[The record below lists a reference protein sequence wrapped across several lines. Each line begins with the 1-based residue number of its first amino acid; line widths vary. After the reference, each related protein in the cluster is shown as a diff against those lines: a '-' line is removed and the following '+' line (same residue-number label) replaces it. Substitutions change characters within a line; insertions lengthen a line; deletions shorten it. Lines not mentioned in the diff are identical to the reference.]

1 MPSKKTANNN
11 IDHKK
16 QNHDP
21 KRAEEALRESEENF
35 RTERKRS
42 EAALR
47 ESEDRFRKIVEQAP
61 IAMAIVGMDGTIEF
75 INKKAM
81 TVFGYLPEDIP
92 TMDRWWVQAYP
103 NEVYRAEVV
112 ADWMGRIQKAL
123 TEGGEIAGNE
133 YRVTC
138 KNGAMKTM
146 FISGVPVSDKVFV
159 LFDNITERKQAEEA
173 LRKSVER
180 YRLLHEYAP
189 IGILLASRSGQI
201 LEVNSAAIQIL
212 GSPTVEATKGIN
224 LITFP
229 LLIQAGVSAAFQH
242 CVETGQVVSGE
253 YPYITNWGKSVY
265 AHLSFVPIPDNH
277 GRVNLVHAIIE
288 DITERKR
295 MEEELQKTQKLESL
309 VVLAGG
315 IAHDFNNLLT
325 GIFGYIDL
333 ARSVSK
339 DVRAIEYLEA
349 TLSTMTRAR
358 ALTLQLL
365 TFAKGGAPV
374 QKLTPLIPFIEEAV
388 NFALSGSN
396 ISCRFDLAENLR
408 PCNIDKNQI
417 GQVIDNIVI
426 NAQQAMPNGG
436 TLEITAGNVPL
447 GKKGHPSLAEGHY
460 VKVSIKDTGIG
471 IPKDVMPRIFD
482 PFYTTKTKGHGL
494 GLATSYSIVK
504 RHGGCIDV
512 ESEPGKGSTFHVY
525 LPASPKAAVADK
537 ALGASHKS
545 SGTVLVMDD
554 EDVVRASVGKMLESM
569 GYATVGKNS
578 GREAVD
584 FFIHETNAG
593 HSFAAMIFDLT
604 IPGGMGGIEAIAE
617 IRKLNKEIPV
627 FVMSGYAD
635 NSTMKNPVEYG
646 FTASIPKPFTIAELS
661 EMLNRNRV

>member
-1 MPSKKTANNN
+1 MGF
-11 IDHKK
+11 I
-16 QNHDP
+16 
-21 KRAEEALRESEENF
+21 RNF
-35 RTERKRS
+35 
-42 EAALR
+42 
-47 ESEDRFRKIVEQAP
+47 
-61 IAMAIVGMDGTIEF
+61 
-75 INKKAM
+75 
-81 TVFGYLPEDIP
+81 
-92 TMDRWWVQAYP
+92 
-103 NEVYRAEVV
+103 
-112 ADWMGRIQKAL
+112 
-123 TEGGEIAGNE
+123 EIT
-133 YRVTC
+133 YVD
-138 KNGAMKTM
+138 KNGNR
-146 FISGVPVSDKVFV
+146 IPVEINATVMESDGKQKI
-159 LFDNITERKQAEEA
+159 LTLCRDITERKQAAEA
-173 LRKSVER
+173 LSRSQER
-180 YRLLHEYAP
+180 YKLLHEYAP

-224 LITFP
+224 LLTFP
-229 LLIQAGVSAAFQH
+229 LLIQAGISSAFKT

-295 MEEELQKTQKLESL
+295 MEEELQKAQKLESL
-309 VVLAGG
+309 GVLAGG

-339 DVRAIEYLEA
+339 DARAIEYLEA
-349 TLSTMTRAR
+349 TISTMTRAR

-374 QKLTPLIPFIEEAV
+374 QKLTPLVPFIQDAA

-396 ISCRFDLAENLR
+396 ISCRFDLAEDLW

-436 TLEITAGNVPL
+436 AIEITAGNVPL

-482 PFYTTKTKGHGL
+482 PFYTTKSKGHGL
-494 GLATSYSIVK
+494 GLATCYSIIK

-525 LPASPKAAVADK
+525 LPASTETVVAGAAMGTRHA
-537 ALGASHKS
+537 GR
-545 SGTVLVMDD
+545 GTVLVMDD
-554 EDVVRASVGKMLESM
+554 EEVVRTSVGKMLESL
-569 GYATVGKNS
+569 GYAAVCKNNGK
-578 GREAVD
+578 EAVD
-584 FFIHETNAG
+584 FFINETGAKRT
-593 HSFAAMIFDLT
+593 FAATIFDLT
-604 IPGGMGGIEAIAE
+604 IPGGMGGIEAMME

-635 NSTMKNPVEYG
+635 NSTMKNPVDYG